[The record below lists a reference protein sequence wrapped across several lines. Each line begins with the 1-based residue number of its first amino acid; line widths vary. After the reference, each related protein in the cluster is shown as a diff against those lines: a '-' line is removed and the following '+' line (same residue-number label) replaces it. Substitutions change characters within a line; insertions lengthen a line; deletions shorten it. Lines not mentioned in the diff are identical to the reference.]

1 MKITF
6 LLTQS
11 LEDPSG
17 LGRYFPLAKELTR
30 LGNEVNILALHP
42 NLGSLIQRRL
52 QVSGVTVHYVGQ
64 MHVRKVG
71 SQKTYFSTLGL
82 MRVALAS
89 TLRISFRALLTD
101 AEVIHLG
108 KPHPINGVAALAAKF
123 LRGKRL
129 YLDCDDYEADSN
141 RFSSRWQRAVV
152 ALFED
157 NLPRFVSGMTVN
169 TRFTQERNIALG
181 FSAERIVYVPNGV
194 DRDRFAKVDPPKA
207 QALRRE
213 LGLDDKKVVAYV
225 GSMSLVNHPV
235 DLLLQAFAIVRRR
248 CGDAVLVLAGG
259 GEDYDS
265 LRRCAEELGLG
276 EVAIFVGRVRPEA
289 VPYYTA
295 IADVSVDPVH
305 DDLTA
310 RARSPLKLFESFAVG
325 TPVVTGDVG
334 DRRNILG
341 APPQS
346 PPTLRPSLRP
356 CSGQGSGQAL
366 GGEFCDGEPFDPAQ
380 GRAGLLVEPG
390 DAQALAEGILTILED
405 SDLAHAMQEAALSLR
420 ERYYWDVL
428 VRDFVKVYCN

>member
-17 LGRYFPLAKELTR
+17 LGRYFPLAKELAR
-30 LGNEVNILALHP
+30 LGNQVSILALHP
-42 NLGSLIQRRL
+42 NLGSLSQRRL
-52 QVSGVTVHYVGQ
+52 QVSGVNVHYVGQ

-82 MRVALAS
+82 ARVALAS
-89 TLRISFRALLTD
+89 TLRMSFRALLAETD
-101 AEVIHLG
+101 VVHLG
-108 KPHPINGVAALAAKF
+108 KPHPINAVAALAAKF
-123 LRGKRL
+123 WRGKRL

-141 RFSSRWQRAVV
+141 RFSGRWQRAVV

-169 TRFTQERNIALG
+169 TRFTQERNVARG
-181 FSAERIVYVPNGV
+181 FPEDKIVYVPNGV
-194 DRDRFAKVDPPKA
+194 DRDRFANVDPQKV
-207 QALRRE
+207 QRLRRE
-213 LGLDDKKVVAYV
+213 LGLDGKKVVAYV

-235 DLLLQAFAIVRRR
+235 DLLLEAFAIVKRR

-259 GEDYDS
+259 GEDYDF
-265 LRRCAEELGLG
+265 LRRRAEELGLG
-276 EVAIFVGRVRPEA
+276 ETAIFVGRVKPEA
-289 VPYYTA
+289 VPYYLA
-295 IADVSVDPVH
+295 MADVSAEPVH

-346 PPTLRPSLRP
+346 PPTL
-356 CSGQGSGQAL
+356 
-366 GGEFCDGEPFDPAQ
+366 GGKFYDGE
-380 GRAGLLVEPG
+380 AGLLVEPG
-390 DAQALAEGILTILED
+390 DAQALAEGILAILEN
-405 SDLAHAMQEAALSLR
+405 SDLAYVMEEAALSLR

-428 VRDFVKVYCN
+428 VRDFVKVYDRCGEPGV

>member
-17 LGRYFPLAKELTR
+17 LGRYFPLTKELAR
-30 LGNEVNILALHP
+30 LGHEVNILALHP
-42 NLGSLIQRRL
+42 DLGSLTQRRL
-52 QVSGVTVHYVGQ
+52 QVNGVSVHYVGQ

-71 SQKTYFSTLGL
+71 SQKTYFSTFGL
-82 MRVALAS
+82 ARVALAS
-89 TLRISFRALLTD
+89 SLRMSVRALLAETD
-101 AEVIHLG
+101 VIHLG

-123 LRGKRL
+123 WRGKRL

-141 RFSSRWQRAVV
+141 RFSGRWQRAVV

-157 NLPRFVSGMTVN
+157 GLPRFASGMTVN
-169 TRFTQERNIALG
+169 TRFTQERNAALG
-181 FSAERIVYVPNGV
+181 FPVDKIVYVPNGV
-194 DRDRFAKVDPPKA
+194 DRDRFAQVDPAKA
-207 QALRRE
+207 QTLRRE
-213 LGLDDKKVVAYV
+213 LGLDNKKVVAYV

-235 DLLLQAFAIVRRR
+235 DLLLEAFAVVRGRR
-248 CGDAVLVLAGG
+248 SDAVLILAGG

-265 LRRCAEELGLG
+265 LRRRAEELGLA
-276 EVAIFVGRVRPEA
+276 EAVIFVGRVKPEIA
-289 VPYYTA
+289 PYYLA
-295 IADVSVDPVH
+295 VADVSVEPVH

-310 RARSPLKLFESFAVG
+310 RARSPLKVFESLAVG

-334 DRRNILG
+334 DRRDILS

-346 PPTLRPSLRP
+346 PPTL
-356 CSGQGSGQAL
+356 
-366 GGEFCDGEPFDPAQ
+366 GGKFRNG
-380 GRAGLLVEPG
+380 GAGLLVEAG

>member
-17 LGRYFPLAKELTR
+17 LGRYFPLAKELAR

-42 NLGSLIQRRL
+42 NLSGLSQRRL
-52 QVSGVTVHYVGQ
+52 QVGGVKVHYVGQ

-71 SQKTYFSTLGL
+71 SRKTYFSPLGL
-82 MRVALAS
+82 VRVALAS
-89 TLRISFRALLTD
+89 SLRMGFRTLLTETD
-101 AEVIHLG
+101 VIQLG
-108 KPHPINGVAALAAKF
+108 KPHPINGVAALGTRF

-141 RFSSRWQRAVV
+141 RFSGQWQRSIV

-157 NLPRFVSGMTVN
+157 NLPRFVTGMTVN
-169 TRFTQERNIALG
+169 TRFTQERNVALG
-181 FSAERIVYVPNGV
+181 FPAERIVYVPNGV
-194 DRDRFAKVDPPKA
+194 DRERFAEVNPEGV

-213 LGLDDKKVVAYV
+213 LGLDNKKVIVYV

-235 DLLLQAFAIVRRR
+235 DLLLEAFAIVRRR
-248 CGDAVLVLAGG
+248 CSDAVLILAGG
-259 GEDYDS
+259 GQDYDL
-265 LRRCAEELGLG
+265 LRRRAEELSLG
-276 EVAIFVGRVRPEA
+276 EVAIFVGRVKPEA
-289 VPYYTA
+289 VPYYLA
-295 IADVSVDPVH
+295 MADVSTDPVH

-334 DRRNILG
+334 DRRNMLG
-341 APPQS
+341 GPPQS
-346 PPTLRPSLRP
+346 PLT
-356 CSGQGSGQAL
+356 L
-366 GGEFCDGEPFDPAQ
+366 GGKFCDGAPFDPAQ
-380 GRAGLLVEPG
+380 GKAGVLVKAG
-390 DAQALAEGILTILED
+390 DAQALAEGILAILED
-405 SDLAHAMQEAALSLR
+405 SDLAHAAREAALRLR

-428 VRDFVKVYCN
+428 VRDFIQVYQDRAPSC

>member
-42 NLGSLIQRRL
+42 NLGSLSQRRF
-52 QVSGVTVHYVGQ
+52 QVSGVNVHYVGQ

-82 MRVALAS
+82 IRVALAS
-89 TLRISFRALLTD
+89 TLRMSFRALLTD

-108 KPHPINGVAALAAKF
+108 KPHPINGVAALGTKL
-123 LRGKRL
+123 LRGTRL

-141 RFSSRWQRAVV
+141 RFSGRWQRAVV

-157 NLPRFVSGMTVN
+157 NLPRFASGMTVN
-169 TRFTQERNIALG
+169 TRFTQERNVALG
-181 FSAERIVYVPNGV
+181 FPEDKIVYVPNGV
-194 DRDRFAKVDPPKA
+194 DRDRFANVDPQKV
-207 QALRRE
+207 QYLRRK

-235 DLLLQAFAIVRRR
+235 DLLLEAFAIVERR

-259 GEDYDS
+259 GEDYDF
-265 LRRCAEELGLG
+265 LRQRAEELGLG
-276 EVAIFVGRVRPEA
+276 EVAIFVGRVKPEA
-289 VPYYTA
+289 VPYYLA
-295 IADVSVDPVH
+295 VADVSVEPVH

-346 PPTLRPSLRP
+346 PPTL
-356 CSGQGSGQAL
+356 
-366 GGEFCDGEPFDPAQ
+366 GGKFCDGEP
-380 GRAGLLVEPG
+380 GLLVEPG

-405 SDLAHAMQEAALSLR
+405 SDLAHAMQEAALRLR

-428 VRDFVKVYCN
+428 VRDFVKVYCD